1 MSCSEKSDNNEAQLS
16 RSLSMLDI
24 TQQEEMKSSSS
35 CIEMDYQEHEPLQ
48 MATQSNNYEEPDKEQ
63 PNLME
68 NASCAAVSATP
79 AAPPLDMDPEVL
91 PPALRAMTKQQLT
104 LLCDSWFMHITQTQ
118 CNQNN
123 LANKL
128 HQIEIEFDNIDSDN
142 DCANGYEVLN
152 LDMPQQTLKQQPKEE

>member
-1 MSCSEKSDNNEAQLS
+1 MSYSERSDNNEAQLS

-24 TQQEEMKSSSS
+24 TQQEERKSSSPS
-35 CIEMDYQEHEPLQ
+35 IEMDYQEQEPLQ
-48 MATQSNNYEEPDKEQ
+48 MAAQSNNYEEVDKEE
-63 PNLME
+63 PNLE
-68 NASCAAVSATP
+68 NASCAAASATP
-79 AAPPLDMDPEVL
+79 AAPPLDVDPEVL
-91 PPALRAMTKQQLT
+91 PPALRGMTKQQLT

-142 DCANGYEVLN
+142 DCANGYAVLN
-152 LDMPQQTLKQQPKEE
+152 LDMPQQTLKRQPKEE